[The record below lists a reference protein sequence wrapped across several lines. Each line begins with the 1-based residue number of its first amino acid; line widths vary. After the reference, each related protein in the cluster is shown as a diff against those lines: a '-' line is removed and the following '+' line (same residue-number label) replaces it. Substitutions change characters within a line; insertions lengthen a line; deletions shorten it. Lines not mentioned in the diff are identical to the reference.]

1 MVDMRF
7 WNDAPCY
14 FRYHSQVTWSVRGLR
29 PFGTLRL
36 LLTSSAV
43 AATRLLNVN
52 CQSGNNIDSETV
64 LIDTRILGLLSKAT
78 VYGQSQRFASIVC

>member
-29 PFGTLRL
+29 PFGTREL
-36 LLTSSAV
+36 LLAASTVEYHKASPNKLPIRETTS
-43 AATRLLNVN
+43 
-52 CQSGNNIDSETV
+52 I
-64 LIDTRILGLLSKAT
+64 
-78 VYGQSQRFASIVC
+78 